1 MVNQAKVIK
10 KIIIKADIKT
20 CSPLRI
26 GSGETD
32 GITDILILKDKQGRA
47 FIPATSLAG
56 VLRAKTAA
64 VYSEAAA
71 EKLFGRIGK
80 DDSDSNAN
88 QSMINISDIILES
101 GGLIHRDGV
110 KINEIT
116 GVGEKG
122 AKYDFEALDRGAHGR
137 LNIEITIRQHD
148 LDTAVQM
155 DMAHNGVQDSYSE
168 MAYTI
173 ADLLSSGIQVGSLT
187 TKGYGEIKSDK
198 AKCYEFDFTQKT
210 AAQNWLSYLD
220 DQNKVPKESYIGKN
234 RQNILGGKEL
244 CIEADFALQNSLI
257 VRDYD
262 ENNIASQNETDNI
275 TAVQMTSG
283 GDYIIPG
290 TGLKGA
296 LRNKA
301 FDILMTLTGNDES
314 RVQKKLNDIMGFA
327 NEQRQANGDVKSSG
341 RRSNLYIKD
350 IYISKDKLHSMKQTR
365 NRIDRFTGGTID
377 SALFSEEP
385 IWQTDKNVP
394 YIHMSLRV
402 KDCDEAQVGLMLL
415 ILREL
420 WQGNLPIGGG
430 KSIGRGVLHGRK
442 CAIQYKDADK
452 KEHKFSLEQKDNL
465 IVIGDKNLLE
475 SYVQKLAGECNG

>member
-1 MVNQAKVIK
+1 MANQAKVIK

-26 GSGETD
+26 GSGGTD

-47 FIPATSLAG
+47 FIPSTSLAG
-56 VLRAKTAA
+56 VLRSKISSI
-64 VYSEAAA
+64 YSEAAA

-88 QSMINISDIILES
+88 QSMINISDVILEK
-101 GGLIHRDGV
+101 GEQIHRNGV

-122 AKYDFEALDRGAHGR
+122 AKYDFEALDRGAQGS
-137 LNIEITIRQHD
+137 LNIEITIRRHD
-148 LDTAVQM
+148 IDTAVQT
-155 DMAHNGVQDSYSE
+155 DMTHSGARDSYSE
-168 MAYTI
+168 MAYTL

-187 TKGYGEIKSDK
+187 TKGYGEIKSD
-198 AKCYEFDFTQKT
+198 AALCYEFDFSQKT

-220 DQNKVPKESYIGKN
+220 DQNRLPKESYSGKSK
-234 RQNILGGKEL
+234 QNILGDKEL
-244 CIEADFALQNSLI
+244 HIEADFALQNSLI

-262 ENNIASQNETDNI
+262 ENNIASQNEEDNI
-275 TAVQMTSG
+275 AAVQMTSG

-290 TGLKGA
+290 TSLKGA

-301 FDILMTLTGNDES
+301 FEILMTLTGNDED
-314 RVQKKLNDIMGFA
+314 RVQEKLNTMMGYA
-327 NEQRQANGDVKSSG
+327 NEQHKANGDVKTSG
-341 RRSNLYIKD
+341 KRSNLYIKD

-377 SALFSEEP
+377 NALFSEEP
-385 IWQTDKNVP
+385 IWQTDKNEP
-394 YIHMSLRV
+394 YIHMNLRV
-402 KDCDEAQVGLMLL
+402 KDCNEAQAGLMLL

-420 WQGNLPIGGG
+420 WQGNLPLGGG

-442 CAIQYKDADK
+442 CSIQYKDADK
-452 KEHKFSLEQKDNL
+452 KEHSFSLEQKDTLN
-465 IVIGDKNLLE
+465 ITGDKNLLE
-475 SYVQKLAGECNG
+475 SYVQKLAGECND

>member
-1 MVNQAKVIK
+1 MANQAKIIK

-26 GSGETD
+26 GSGKTD

-56 VLRAKTAA
+56 VLRSKTAA
-64 VYSEAAA
+64 IYSEEAA

-80 DDSDSNAN
+80 DDSDSNAS
-88 QSMINISDIILES
+88 QSMINISDVILED
-101 GGLIHRDGV
+101 GNQIHRDGV

-122 AKYDFEALDRGAHGR
+122 AKYDFEALDRGAHGL
-137 LNIEITIRQHD
+137 LNIEITIRCHD
-148 LDTAVQM
+148 LDTAVKM
-155 DMAHNGVQDSYSE
+155 DMIHRGAREIYSE

-187 TKGYGEIKSDK
+187 TKGYGDIKSDNS
-198 AKCYEFDFTQKT
+198 KCYEFDFSQKD
-210 AAQNWLSYLD
+210 AASNWLSYIDNGNEL
-220 DQNKVPKESYIGKN
+220 PKESYIGKGK
-234 RQNILGGKEL
+234 QNILGDKEL
-244 CIEADFALQNSLI
+244 HIEADFALQSSLI

-275 TAVQMTSG
+275 AAVQMTSG
-283 GDYIIPG
+283 GDYIVPG

-301 FDILMTLTGNDES
+301 FDILMALTGNDES
-314 RVQKKLNDIMGFA
+314 RVQKKLNEIMGFA
-327 NEQRQANGDVKSSG
+327 NEQRQGNGDVKSSG
-341 RRSNLYIKD
+341 KRSNLYIKD
-350 IYISKDKLHSMKQTR
+350 IYISKDRLHSMKQTR

-377 SALFSEEP
+377 NALFSEEP
-385 IWQTDKNVP
+385 IWQTDKNEP
-394 YIHMSLRV
+394 YIHMNLRV
-402 KDCDEAQVGLMLL
+402 KDCDEAQAGLMLL

-430 KSIGRGVLHGRK
+430 TSIGRGVLHGRK
-442 CAIQYKDADK
+442 CSIQYKDEQK
-452 KEHKFSLEQKDNL
+452 KEHVFSLEQKDNL
-465 IVIGDKNLLE
+465 IVTGDKNLLE